1 MHLSTPFVAALP
13 QGHPAFPNFH
23 VELPHTM
30 PEFGAQRGG
39 PGPASANTHRRQL
52 PRHVGQHDL
61 SSPHPYVHEHT

>member
-13 QGHPAFPNFH
+13 QGHPAFPDFH

-39 PGPASANTHRRQL
+39 PGPASANTATDNVNANINSNQAL
-52 PRHVGQHDL
+52 PANPFL
-61 SSPHPYVHEHT
+61 